1 MTDCTPKEVWTGEK
15 PVVHH
20 LRIFGLVFHM
30 HIPTEKRK
38 KLEDRS
44 EALILVGYHSIGAYK
59 LYNPKKKQILISRDV
74 VVDEAAK

>member
-1 MTDCTPKEVWTGEK
+1 
-15 PVVHH
+15 
-20 LRIFGLVFHM
+20 M